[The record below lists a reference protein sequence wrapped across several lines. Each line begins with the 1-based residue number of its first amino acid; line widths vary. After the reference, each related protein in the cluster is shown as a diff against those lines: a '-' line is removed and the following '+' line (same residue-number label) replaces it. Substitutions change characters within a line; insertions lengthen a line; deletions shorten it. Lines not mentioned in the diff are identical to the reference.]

1 MSESPGAAR
10 TGMVV
15 RLSVPAASGLRVVAA
30 DMARKVTEHLGVAV
44 PDAEPVADAIEQL
57 AGRVAPQ
64 GLDAVIDFE
73 FSRSGNELLIEAR
86 CKDKASELRYPL
98 PA

>member
-15 RLSVPAASGLRVVAA
+15 RLSVPAAGRLRVVAA

-44 PDAEPVADAIEQL
+44 PDAEPIAEALEQL
-57 AGRVAPQ
+57 AGRVAPS
-64 GLDAVIDFE
+64 GLDDVIEFE
-73 FSRSGNELLIEAR
+73 FSRAGNELLIEAR
-86 CKDKASELRYPL
+86 CKDQASELRYPL
-98 PA
+98 PS